1 MKLSEKAIGT
11 TFKTENLEHIILSHD
26 EENGTTKCLLKDFW
40 KTSRFDKDTANYV
53 ASDIR
58 NDLNTKFL
66 KTLAAEVGAENI
78 VEHTVDLTT
87 DDGRK
92 DYGTVTDKISLLTT
106 TQFREFIE
114 ILDKYNPG
122 RWWWTA
128 TALSSKTWTD
138 CVRCVVSIGILNDNY
153 CNISGGVRP
162 FYILKSSIS
171 VSDEDLQ

>member
-11 TFKTENLEHIILSHD
+11 TFKTGNLEHIILAHD
-26 EENGTTKCLLKDFW
+26 AESGTTMCLLKDFW
-40 KTSRFDKDTANYV
+40 KTAKFDEDTGNYV
-53 ASDIR
+53 ASNIR
-58 NDLNTKFL
+58 NDLNRKFL
-66 KTLAAEVGAENI
+66 KELSAEVGEKNI
-78 VEHTVDLTT
+78 VEHEVDLTT

-106 TQFREFIE
+106 AQFREFIE

-128 TALSSKTWTD
+128 TALSSKTWTY
-138 CVRCVVSIGILNDNY
+138 CVRCVFYDGFLYNY
-153 CNISGGVRP
+153 DCYYCGGVRP

-171 VSDEDLQ
+171 VSDED

>member
-106 TQFREFIE
+106 EQFREFVE

-128 TALSSKTWTD
+128 TALSSKTWTY
-138 CVRCVVSIGILNDNY
+138 CVRCVGDDGLLY
-153 CNISGGVRP
+153 NISCHDGGGVRP
-162 FYILKSSIS
+162 FCILNSEIF
-171 VSDEDLQ
+171 VSE

>member
-1 MKLSEKAIGT
+1 MKLLEMAVGT
-11 TFKTENLEHIILSHD
+11 TFKTGNLEHIILAH
-26 EENGTTKCLLKDFW
+26 
-40 KTSRFDKDTANYV
+40 YV

-58 NDLNTKFL
+58 NEINTDFL
-66 KTLAAEVGAENI
+66 KELVAEVGEENI
-78 VEHTVDLTT
+78 VEHVVDLLT

-106 TQFREFIE
+106 AQFREFIE

-128 TALSSKTWTD
+128 TALSSKRWTD
-138 CVRCVVSIGILNDNY
+138 CVRCVDDVGVLDFNFCDY
-153 CNISGGVRP
+153 GGGVRP

-171 VSDEDLQ
+171 VSDED